1 MPTAM
6 MTSLFPPPLSD
17 ATYAARIR
25 RSRSITSEASL
36 I

>member
-1 MPTAM
+1 MG
-6 MTSLFPPPLSD
+6 SLFPPPLSN

-25 RSRSITSEASL
+25 RSRSITSKANR